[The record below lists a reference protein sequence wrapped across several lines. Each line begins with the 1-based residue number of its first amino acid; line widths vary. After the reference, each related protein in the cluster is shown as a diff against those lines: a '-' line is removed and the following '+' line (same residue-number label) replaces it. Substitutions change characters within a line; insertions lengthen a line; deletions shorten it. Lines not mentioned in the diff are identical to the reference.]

1 MFTKLPIDLQGYM
14 YGEQWD
20 WAKDESRKF
29 RKASLKKGNLR
40 NFKQVGFYF
49 EKYRETSRKIQQWR
63 KWVEI
68 DKYKSKSPVKRPLQQ
83 VNG

>member
-1 MFTKLPIDLQGYM
+1 MFIKLLIDLQGYM

-20 WAKDESRKF
+20 WVKDEFRKF
-29 RKASLKKGNLR
+29 RKVFFKKGNLR

-49 EKYRETSRKIQQWR
+49 EKYREILRKIQQWR

-68 DKYKSKSPVKRPLQQ
+68 DKYKSKSLVKRFLQ
-83 VNG
+83 